1 MKYKDYYCIPPC
13 VRPFLAL
20 CPEDAIARCLSPYQV
35 LSQED
40 CNRSYHLR
48 VMSFIKDT
56 HRHITRLDCGTGAT
70 RFYFDQVCS

>member
-35 LSQED
+35 LSQDD